1 MQNVL
6 SCQIHKS
13 QLNILSCFLSF
24 AKSPPKVHGL
34 LSKFRLF
41 FCSIKSVR
49 TRSTP
54 ATIHQVIPAWGE
66 KKKNND
72 GKLLFCSVLFL
83 LSLTQFCLTG
93 GFSASSGVN
102 QRNSRWGVSR
112 CWANLKRRLG
122 GGFWNGSNNRIKK
135 CPLSDVTWACWLG
148 LLQLEGWRLSRLF
161 LQTLCVT
168 VRACLRIQAFVCVKT
183 PPSWV
188 FESY

>member
-1 MQNVL
+1 MQ
-6 SCQIHKS
+6 
-13 QLNILSCFLSF
+13 
-24 AKSPPKVHGL
+24 SPPPKYMVF
-34 LSKFRLF
+34 SANSDFFLF
-41 FCSIKSVR
+41 NKKCQNSLHTCYNTSSDPCLGK
-49 TRSTP
+49 
-54 ATIHQVIPAWGE
+54 